1 MHAFAPLYFN
11 KARRENLCNFVDNFC
26 MEFTV
31 NSVAEWQQAVEKI
44 APELKHNVLLLKGN
58 LGAGK
63 TTFTQNF
70 IGEGE
75 TLSPTYSILSEC
87 KNFLHAD
94 LYRIEKNEEIL
105 QLELPIY
112 LEDKQYFFVEW
123 GMKFSRRLM
132 RELPEN
138 YSTYL
143 LEIVTNETAPETSEG
158 H

>member
-1 MHAFAPLYFN
+1 MN
-11 KARRENLCNFVDNFC
+11 KKIIREWKKVYKSDLPYIVY
-26 MEFTV
+26 
-31 NSVAEWQQAVEKI
+31 
-44 APELKHNVLLLKGN
+44 ELKDLTKVPAMVILEGDV
-58 LGAGK
+58 GAGK
-63 TTFTQNF
+63 TTFTQTF

-87 KNFLHAD
+87 KNILHAD

-123 GMKFSRRLM
+123 GMKFARRLL

-138 YSTYL
+138 FSPYL
-143 LEIVTNETAPETSEG
+143 LEISVNEQVGDHPEGPSRNFSLYSLHED
-158 H
+158 

>member
-1 MHAFAPLYFN
+1 MN
-11 KARRENLCNFVDNFC
+11 KKLIREWKKVFKSDLSYIVY
-26 MEFTV
+26 
-31 NSVAEWQQAVEKI
+31 
-44 APELKHNVLLLKGN
+44 ELKDLAKVPAMIILEGD

-63 TTFTQNF
+63 TTFTQSF

-105 QLELPIY
+105 QLELPGY
-112 LEDKQYFFVEW
+112 LEEKQYFFVEW
-123 GMKFSRRLM
+123 GMKFARRLT

-143 LEIVTNETAPETSEG
+143 LEITVNEGSSESPD
-158 H
+158 HYSRNFSLHSLSED

>member
-1 MHAFAPLYFN
+1 MN
-11 KARRENLCNFVDNFC
+11 KKLIREWKKVFKSDLSYIVY
-26 MEFTV
+26 
-31 NSVAEWQQAVEKI
+31 
-44 APELKHNVLLLKGN
+44 ELKDLAKVPSMIILEGD

-63 TTFTQNF
+63 TTFTQAF

-105 QLELPIY
+105 QLELPGY
-112 LEDKQYFFVEW
+112 LEEKQYFFVEW
-123 GMKFSRRLM
+123 GMKFARRLN

-138 YSTYL
+138 YSAYL
-143 LEIVTNETAPETSEG
+143 IEITVNEGSSDSIDSFSRNFSLFSLTED
-158 H
+158 

>member
-1 MHAFAPLYFN
+1 MN
-11 KARRENLCNFVDNFC
+11 KKLIREWKKVFKSDLSYIVY
-26 MEFTV
+26 
-31 NSVAEWQQAVEKI
+31 
-44 APELKHNVLLLKGN
+44 ELKDLAKVPAMIILEGD

-63 TTFTQNF
+63 TTFTQSF

-105 QLELPIY
+105 QLELPGY
-112 LEDKQYFFVEW
+112 LEEKQYFFVEW
-123 GMKFSRRLM
+123 GMKFARRLT

-138 YSTYL
+138 YSIYL
-143 LEIVTNETAPETSEG
+143 LEITVNEGSSESPD
-158 H
+158 HYSRNFSLHSLSED